1 MADTSPLALDG
12 TPTDPGAT
20 TNSYDVYQYSWPSEL
35 DPAAMRAEG
44 TPVFP
49 LRPWP
54 FEKIVF

>member
-1 MADTSPLALDG
+1 
-12 TPTDPGAT
+12 
-20 TNSYDVYQYSWPSEL
+20 VYQYSWPDEL

-44 TPVFP
+44 TPDIP